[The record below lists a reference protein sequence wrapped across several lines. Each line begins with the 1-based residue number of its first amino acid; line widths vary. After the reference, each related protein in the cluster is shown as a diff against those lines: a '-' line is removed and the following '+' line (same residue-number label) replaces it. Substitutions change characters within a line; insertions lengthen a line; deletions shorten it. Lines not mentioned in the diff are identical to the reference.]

1 MAKTTETFNRSF
13 ALSASTTH
21 ASARGGVICHEY
33 FQALVRAQCLF
44 HVAWRWGV
52 PLACH
57 TFNRSFALSASTTQD
72 DTHCIQ
78 YTTTLSIARSRSV
91 PLPLYCPLCPREQGR
106 VAFNRSFALSASTTI
121 YNHIS
126 AIPFSI
132 YFQSLVRAQCLY
144 HDTFTSRFLRKGG

>member
-33 FQALVRAQCLF
+33 FQSLVRAQCLY

-91 PLPLYCPLCPREQGR
+91 PVPLYCPLCPREQGR
-106 VAFNRSFALSASTTI
+106 VAFNRSFALSASTTTPRRSHLARSRAAF
-121 YNHIS
+121 NRSFALS
-126 AIPFSI
+126 ASTTTR
-132 YFQSLVRAQCLY
+132 QVEV
-144 HDTFTSRFLRKGG
+144 D